1 VGARVPPGER
11 EKTYRIFLEEIP
23 GPRTDPLEGTT
34 LRTLTRLGVPIFIA
48 PVKTEPRGD
57 IEKVGFKQG
66 ELFLSVKNKGN
77 VHFTIRA
84 VKVEGIDASGATV
97 FQSELAGWY
106 LLEGHSKTFS
116 LEVQKES
123 CLSINAIKIEV
134 QTDRFSIGERL
145 DVQPEM
151 CP

>member
-1 VGARVPPGER
+1 MVPPGER

-23 GPRTDPLEGTT
+23 EPRQAPLEGTT

-48 PVKTEPRGD
+48 PIKTEPLGD
-57 IEKVGFKQG
+57 IEKVGLKQG
-66 ELFLSVKNKGN
+66 ELFLSVRNTGN

-97 FQSELAGWY
+97 FQRELAGWY
-106 LLEGHSKTFS
+106 LLEGRSKTFS

-123 CLSINAIKIEV
+123 CLSINALKIEV